1 MTENDPGTRE
11 GERTVSGDS
20 RRTGLSTTG
29 IHGGAEPAV
38 PGAPVVPSIVQS
50 ATFFGS
56 GAGDTELLY
65 TRYGNNPT
73 QLALGRKVAALEGTE
88 ASLPFGS
95 GMGAIAAT
103 ILALAEAGDHVV
115 ASRFLYG
122 ATKVLLET
130 ELPRRGVETTFV
142 DPLSSDA
149 WAEAIRPNTRVLYL
163 ELPTN
168 PTLRVF
174 DPRLP
179 AALARARG
187 IPLVAD
193 VTFASPVNF
202 RGAEW
207 GIDAV
212 IHSATKY
219 LGGHSDLIAGVVSGS
234 SALMERIRG
243 MLKLY
248 GAAIDPHAAWLLDRG
263 IRTLSVR
270 MERHNR
276 NGMELARWFAERP
289 EVAAVVYPGLPDHPD
304 HALATE
310 LLDGYGGMV
319 GVVLHDGAAADAF
332 CGALELARLAP
343 SLGGVETLVSQPR
356 YTSHVAQSPG
366 EREALG
372 IPDGFVRISLGI
384 EDADDLKRD
393 FERGL
398 AAGSGAGS

>member
-1 MTENDPGTRE
+1 MGSE
-11 GERTVSGDS
+11 SM
-20 RRTGLSTTG
+20 RTGLSTTG
-29 IHGGAEPAV
+29 VHGGAEPAV
-38 PGAPVVPSIVQS
+38 PGAPVVPPIVQS

-73 QLALGRKVAALEGTE
+73 QLALGRKVAALESTE

-248 GAAIDPHAAWLLDRG
+248 GAAIDPHAAWLLERG

-276 NGMELARWFAERP
+276 NGMELALWFTERP

-319 GVVLHDGAAADAF
+319 GIVLAGGGTAADAF
-332 CGALELARLAP
+332 CGALELAKLAP

-356 YTSHVAQSPG
+356 YTSHVAQSTG

-398 AAGSGAGS
+398 AAGSVVGAGSGAEASTGR